1 MIKFFH
7 KLFNPHCEH
16 CKDEYRDSMICDSCE
31 ILKEQLAL
39 LNHTNEQLMKRLL
52 DKPEEVNQA
61 PPTLS
66 VVKPKGSIPWAVRRQ
81 LLESED
87 RKRAELLQRAPIP
100 IHFSDTK
107 NITTE
112 NLEIQLGVADG
123 GYEKSNPGDVN

>member
-1 MIKFFH
+1 
-7 KLFNPHCEH
+7 
-16 CKDEYRDSMICDSCE
+16 
-31 ILKEQLAL
+31 
-39 LNHTNEQLMKRLL
+39 MKRLL

-66 VVKPKGSIPWAVRRQ
+66 TVKPKGSIPWAVRRQ

-100 IHFSDTK
+100 LHFSDTK